1 MCTTCGTSLSNVA
14 IVKREEKSAT
24 IRKYDRR
31 YGEADL
37 LEAEVGSR
45 GRMYLFSGLLVI
57 ALLVCSAAVFYAASR
72 IVGVSRSAPTPT
84 ITVVSRSADG
94 TEQPILVMTNTPRAT
109 MSLPTVTP
117 APPTATPT
125 PTEGPCTRQVQA
137 GDDLLSLAY
146 SCGHRSLDVVPLVLE
161 MNDLS
166 APEQLQAGQTL
177 LIPWPTPTGEAA
189 APNSEDESGAE
200 TTESAQAGEQQSLS
214 SVAAADA
221 PAGQNA
227 DAAGQ
232 SSPIPGT
239 RTPLPTATLLPG
251 IAWHV
256 VQPNQSM
263 AEIAYTYNTNAET
276 LAQLNPEISFSLCD
290 YKYDSGGDTCTVLLQ
305 IGQQVRVP
313 APTPTATLSPT
324 LSGSETATPSPTPT
338 YNAPSAL
345 SPGNRARFGRDELI
359 TLRWLAS
366 GLLNAGEA
374 YRVTVEDLTT
384 STTFSADTSEL
395 FYIVPGAWQGQDGR
409 RHEYRWSVSVI
420 RLDDPEHP
428 TFTTE
433 ARLFYWDG
441 RGES

>member
-1 MCTTCGTSLSNVA
+1 MCTTCGTTLTDVA
-14 IVKREEKSAT
+14 VVKREAKPAAA
-24 IRKYDRR
+24 RRYDHR

-37 LEAEVGSR
+37 LEGEGGSR
-45 GRMYLFSGLLVI
+45 GRMYLFSAALVV
-57 ALLVCSAAVFYAASR
+57 ALLVCGGAVLFTASR
-72 IVGVSRSAPTPT
+72 MLGLDAVQPTPT

-94 TEQPILVMTNTPRAT
+94 TEQPILVMTNTPRPT
-109 MSLPTVTP
+109 MVLPTVTP

-177 LIPWPTPTGEAA
+177 LIPWPTPTGEAPVPTVEGEA
-189 APNSEDESGAE
+189 AS
-200 TTESAQAGEQQSLS
+200 TEGVDASMPDGGQASS
-214 SVAAADA
+214 SVAAA
-221 PAGQNA
+221 GELSSQNGNA
-227 DAAGQ
+227 DSL
-232 SSPIPGT
+232 SSSAPST
-239 RTPLPTATLLPG
+239 RTPLPTPTLLPG
-251 IAWHV
+251 VAWHV

-276 LAQLNPEISFSLCD
+276 LSQLNPEISFSQCD
-290 YKYDSGGDTCTVLLQ
+290 YQYDSGGDSCTVLLQ
-305 IGQQVRVP
+305 IGQQIRVP

-324 LSGSETATPSPTPT
+324 LSGSETPTPSATPT

-345 SPGNRARFGRDELI
+345 SPGNRARFGRDDMI
-359 TLRWLAS
+359 TLRWIAS
-366 GLLNAGEA
+366 GLLSAGEA
-374 YRVTVEDLTT
+374 YRVTVQDLTT
-384 STTFSADTSEL
+384 NTTFSADTSDL

-409 RHEYRWSVSVI
+409 RHEYRWTVSVI

-441 RGES
+441 RGE